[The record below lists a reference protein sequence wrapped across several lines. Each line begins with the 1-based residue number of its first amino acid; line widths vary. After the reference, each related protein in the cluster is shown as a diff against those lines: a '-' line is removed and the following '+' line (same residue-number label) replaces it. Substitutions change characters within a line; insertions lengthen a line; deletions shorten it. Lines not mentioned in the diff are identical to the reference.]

1 MTRTLSLLGRIIIA
15 LLIGY
20 IGWLLLR
27 FVSNM
32 TPADD
37 EYIAGLGFLAGTLLG
52 YLVAP
57 QVGKAFERVAALIE
71 QSVGGLSAYEALA
84 GAIGLC
90 TGLIIAYS
98 VRGAYDDL
106 GLLARYGPEPFYA
119 LWLPIVLFF
128 AFVGMRIGRQRSKNA
143 AAALPEKLLDTSVI
157 IDGRIVDIVA
167 SGFVDGTLVAPRF
180 VLGELQMLA
189 DSADPIRRARGKR
202 GLEVLERLR
211 NAGSDFKVVDHKV
224 DDADVD
230 AKLVTLA
237 GRRGAKILTND
248 YNLNRVAKLQG
259 VDVLNINELSNAVK
273 AVALPGEEM
282 AVSIVKEGKEQ
293 NQGVGFLEDG
303 TMVVVENGKDRK
315 GEQVG
320 VEVTSVLQTAAG
332 RMIFAKL
339 KR

>member
-1 MTRTLSLLGRIIIA
+1 MSVLARSTIA
-15 LLIGY
+15 LLAAY
-20 IGWLLLR
+20 LGWIVCR
-27 FVSNM
+27 IVANI

-37 EYIAGLGFLAGTLLG
+37 EFIATIGLVVGAVGG
-52 YLVAP
+52 YLIAP
-57 QVGKAFERVAALIE
+57 QLGRAFDALGRTIE
-71 QSVGGLSAYEALA
+71 HGLGGLSAFEAMSGAVGLA
-84 GAIGLC
+84 L
-90 TGLIIAYS
+90 GLIIAYS

-106 GLLARYGPEPFYA
+106 GLLKHYGPEPFYA
-119 LWLPIVLFF
+119 LWPPIVLFF
-128 AFVGMRIGRQRSKNA
+128 AFIGVRIGRQRSRAFA
-143 AAALPEKLLDTSVI
+143 APLPEKLLDTSVI
-157 IDGRIVDIVA
+157 VDGRIVDIVA
-167 SGFVDGTLVAPRF
+167 TGFVDGPLVVPRF

-189 DSADPIRRARGKR
+189 DSADAIRRARGKR

-211 NAGSDFKVVDHKV
+211 NVSHNFQVVDQQV
-224 DDADVD
+224 DDPDVD

-237 GRRGAKILTND
+237 RRRNAKILTND

-293 NQGVGFLEDG
+293 NQGVGFLDDG
-303 TMVVVENGKDRK
+303 TMVVVENGRDKK

>member
-1 MTRTLSLLGRIIIA
+1 LSGLARVTIA
-15 LLIGY
+15 ILTGY
-20 IGWLLLR
+20 IGWLICR
-27 FVSNM
+27 FVSHM

-37 EYIAGLGFLAGTLLG
+37 DFIGLVGFVVGAGVG
-52 YLVAP
+52 YFVAP
-57 QVGKAFERVAALIE
+57 QIGRGFEQIAGIVEHGL
-71 QSVGGLSAYEALA
+71 GGLSAYEALA
-84 GAIGLC
+84 GSVGLC

-106 GLLARYGPEPFYA
+106 GLLKRYGPEPFYA
-119 LWLPIVLFF
+119 LWLPIVVFF
-128 AFVGMRIGRQRSKNA
+128 AFVGVRIGRRRSKGVPA
-143 AAALPEKLLDTSVI
+143 TLPEKLLDTSVI
-157 IDGRIVDIVA
+157 IDGRIVEIVQTQ
-167 SGFVDGTLVAPRF
+167 FVDGTLVVPRF

-211 NAGSDFKVVDHKV
+211 NATRDFLVVDQQV
-224 DDADVD
+224 DDPDVD

-237 GRRGAKILTND
+237 RLRNAKILTND

-259 VDVLNINELSNAVK
+259 VEVLNINELSNAVK

-282 AVSIVKEGKEQ
+282 AVSIVKDGKEV
-293 NQGVGFLEDG
+293 NQGVGFLDDG
-303 TMVVVENGKDRK
+303 TMVVVENGRDKK

>member
-1 MTRTLSLLGRIIIA
+1 MSVLARLVIGLLT
-15 LLIGY
+15 GY
-20 IGWLLLR
+20 IVWLVCR
-27 FVSNM
+27 FVANL
-32 TPADD
+32 TPLDD
-37 EYIAGLGFLAGTLLG
+37 DYIAAAGFFGGALLG
-52 YLVAP
+52 YVLAP
-57 QVGKAFERVAALIE
+57 QIARAFARVA
-71 QSVGGLSAYEALA
+71 SVVEFGLGGLSAYEALA

-90 TGLIIAYS
+90 IGLIVAYS

-106 GLLARYGPEPFYA
+106 GMLKRYGPEPFYA
-119 LWLPIVLFF
+119 LWLPIVAFF
-128 AFVGMRIGRQRSKNA
+128 AYVGVRVGRQRSKTA
-143 AAALPEKLLDTSVI
+143 VGALPEKLLDTSVI
-157 IDGRIVDIVA
+157 IDGRIVEIVA
-167 SGFVDGTLVAPRF
+167 SGFVDGTLVVPRF

-189 DSADPIRRARGKR
+189 DSADAIRRARGKR

-211 NAGSDFKVVDHKV
+211 GVSRDFQVVDHQV
-224 DDADVD
+224 EDRDVD

-237 GRRGAKILTND
+237 RRRGAKILTND

-259 VDVLNINELSNAVK
+259 VDVLNVNELSNAVK

-282 AVSIVKEGKEQ
+282 AVSIVKDGKEQ
-293 NQGVGFLEDG
+293 NQGVGFLDDG
-303 TMVVVENGKDRK
+303 TMVVVENGRDRK

>member
-1 MTRTLSLLGRIIIA
+1 LSPLARGTIALLVGLLGLLVCRVVANLTPSDDDFIAWIGFLGGTLAGYLIAPLLGRGVDRLASII
-15 LLIGY
+15 
-20 IGWLLLR
+20 
-27 FVSNM
+27 
-32 TPADD
+32 
-37 EYIAGLGFLAGTLLG
+37 EHGL
-52 YLVAP
+52 
-57 QVGKAFERVAALIE
+57 
-71 QSVGGLSAYEALA
+71 GGLSAYEALS
-84 GAIGLC
+84 GAVGLSIGL
-90 TGLIIAYS
+90 IVAYT

-106 GLLARYGPEPFYA
+106 GLIAKYGPEPFYA
-119 LWLPIVLFF
+119 LWLPIVAFF
-128 AFVGMRIGRQRSKNA
+128 AYVGARLGRQRSKNA
-143 AAALPEKLLDTSVI
+143 PTSLPEKLLDTSVI
-157 IDGRIVDIVA
+157 IDGRIVDIVQ
-167 SGFVDGTLVAPRF
+167 SGFVDGPLVVPRF

-189 DSADPIRRARGKR
+189 DSGDAIRRARGKR

-211 NAGSDFKVVDHKV
+211 SVGSNFQVIDYQV
-224 DDADVD
+224 DDHDVD

-237 GRRGAKILTND
+237 RRRGAKILTND

-282 AVSIVKEGKEQ
+282 AVSIVKDGKEQ
-293 NQGVGFLEDG
+293 NQGVGFLDDG